1 MMGIISG
8 LLPLIFT
15 AAEWFLK
22 RSLDNREMQD
32 LFYKFVERIQGEYL
46 KSAKLR
52 EAAKARLAAIMEKPF
67 VEAP

>member
-1 MMGIISG
+1 MGIISAI
-8 LLPLIFT
+8 LPLIFT

-22 RSLDNREMQD
+22 RSLEKKEMQE

-52 EAAKARLAAIMEKPF
+52 EGAKARLAAIMEKPF
-67 VEAP
+67 EEAP